1 MSERKYWL
9 MKSEP
14 NVYSIDQLRKEGT
27 ACWEGVRNY
36 QARNF
41 MRDDMKEGDLVFFY
55 HSNVK
60 PTGIVGLAQVV
71 KEAYPDHF
79 AWDKNS
85 KYFDKKSSPENPRWF
100 MVDVGFVEKWKEPV
114 TLEQLKKDPTF
125 EEMLVTKPGMRLSIQ
140 PVEEAHF
147 NRIVALGREQGQVR

>member
-1 MSERKYWL
+1 MADRKYWL

-27 ACWEGVRNY
+27 SCWEGVRNY

-55 HSNVK
+55 HSNAK

-85 KYFDKKSSPENPRWF
+85 KYFDEKSSPDNPRWF
-100 MVDVGFVEKWKEPV
+100 MVDVGFVEKWKEPI
-114 TLEQLKKDPTF
+114 TLPFPQKPEETF
-125 EEMLVTKPGMRLSIQ
+125 LL
-140 PVEEAHF
+140 
-147 NRIVALGREQGQVR
+147 L